1 MVTVRWALLIAVL
14 TVVAV
19 DPAAVATE
27 AGDEVVILEERPG
40 DGVQCLVCRQAVHGE
55 PVVEARYKGRRF
67 HVRVDMLDEFR
78 SDPERYFRSLEA
90 RSGLFDE
97 VAVPEKEARGG
108 YGWFAFGLYVLVG
121 LVFAAACGGLAV
133 NRGRPAWAW
142 FFAGLFFNL
151 PALIVLLIRSRGE
164 AAAVPAGVP
173 GGLRKVPTTRA
184 PIACPSCGSEI
195 HPAARC
201 CNRCGAALAPL
212 VEAET
217 EKV

>member
-1 MVTVRWALLIAVL
+1 MVTLRWALLIAVL
-14 TVVAV
+14 TVVAAQ
-19 DPAAVATE
+19 PAGAATE
-27 AGDEVVILEERPG
+27 AADEVVILEERTG
-40 DGVQCLVCRQAVHGE
+40 EGEQCLVCRRAVHGE
-55 PVVEARYKGRRF
+55 PVVEARFKGRRF

-97 VAVPEKEARGG
+97 VAFPDQAARSG
-108 YGWFAFGLYVLVG
+108 YGWFTLGLYVLVG
-121 LVFAAACGGLAV
+121 LVFAAACGALAV

-151 PALIVLLIRSRGE
+151 PALIALLVGSRGE

-195 HPAARC
+195 HPAARRC
-201 CNRCGAALAPL
+201 SRCGAALAPL